1 MHELAVTEAILEV
14 VLRAAERESARRVVT
29 INLTIGELSDLKE
42 EWIQRY
48 FDHLARG
55 TTAENARIAVATSV
69 PTFLC
74 EACGEQFSRSLRG
87 VERVECPACGSR
99 SCTLTGGMDYRVE
112 NVEIEE

>member
-14 VLRAAERESARRVVT
+14 VLKAAERESARRVVT
-29 INLTIGELSDLKE
+29 VNLTIGEFSDLKE

-55 TTAENARIAVATSV
+55 TAAENARIAVATSV
-69 PTFLC
+69 PNFVC
-74 EACGEQFSRSLRG
+74 DACGKEFSRSLRG
-87 VERVECPACGSR
+87 VERVECPACRSR